1 MRNGLLLLTFLSLT
15 IACGKKGENP
25 AIKALEQETS
35 TTFNLESGKK
45 LLALYQAEAGKNASD
60 HARAYEYLV
69 KAANLQYTKLNDPVG
84 AARSANDALKNHA
97 EGQDK
102 VGAIAVLQKVWKDY
116 HYRSSTTHAF
126 NSEDVN
132 SMLQHLQG
140 NQPVMD
146 SVLAQTARAMG
157 NPVVTD
163 NHKALEF
170 IDLSEGYAHVIGYE
184 KNADKYAT
192 LLLRAA
198 GLAKSIEEP
207 QKALQL
213 YNDIANR
220 LPQHEKAPTALFM
233 TGFIYENDLGQIENA
248 RNAYQQ
254 FLSIYPND
262 QDFADDARVALK
274 MLGKSP
280 EEIIKGFEGK

>member
-1 MRNGLLLLTFLSLT
+1 MRNLILLLSFLILAV
-15 IACGKKGENP
+15 ACGKKGENP
-25 AIKALEQETS
+25 EIKALEQETS

-45 LLALYQAEAGKNASD
+45 LLALYQAEAQKNAAD
-60 HARAYEYLV
+60 HALAYQYLV
-69 KAANLQYTKLNDPVG
+69 KAANLQYKLGDAVG
-84 AARSANDALKNHA
+84 AARSANEALKNHA

-102 VGAIAVLQKVWKDY
+102 TGAIAVLQKISKDY
-116 HYRSSTTHAF
+116 HYRTASTHAF
-126 NSEDVN
+126 NTEDVN
-132 SMLQHLQG
+132 AMLSNLQG
-140 NQPVMD
+140 NQPAMD

-163 NHKALEF
+163 NNKALEF
-170 IDLSEGYAHVIGYE
+170 IDLSEGYAHVIGYD
-184 KNADKYAT
+184 KYADKYAM

-213 YNDIANR
+213 YDDIATR
-220 LPQHEKAPTALFM
+220 LPQHPKAPTALFM
-233 TGFIYENDLGQIENA
+233 TAFIYENDLGQMDNA
-248 RNAYQQ
+248 RKAYEQ
-254 FLSIYPND
+254 FLNVYPTD